1 MLGLVPRTE
10 SNMFH
15 TEHIDTVT
23 IKWKF
28 SEFCCISTL
37 SAITGKK
44 QNWVFSVCGNL
55 HNPNL
60 GQKNKNKLPSDDQYN
75 TLQELKINY

>member
-1 MLGLVPRTE
+1 MEIFRILLHLDLVCDNRKETELG
-10 SNMFH
+10 
-15 TEHIDTVT
+15 
-23 IKWKF
+23 
-28 SEFCCISTL
+28 
-37 SAITGKK
+37 
-44 QNWVFSVCGNL
+44 FSVCGNL